1 MSLLPALALIGARAG
16 TAPGT
21 PPAHLPR
28 ATLSSFERALS
39 AQPSAT
45 RALAAWCES
54 RFIDWPN
61 PPDIAASMVPGPAMP
76 PPANARRLLGIGPEE
91 PLGFRHVRLAC
102 GATVLSE
109 AYNWYVPARLTAGMN
124 HLLETTRTPF
134 GKVAAPLAF
143 TRTPLASRR
152 GPAPGCP
159 PGTILANRAVLR
171 LPDGRGLA
179 LVLECY
185 TRANIAAGHF
195 PPSRRADIAPPAS
208 AP

>member
-16 TAPGT
+16 VAAGN
-21 PPAHLPR
+21 PPTHLPQ
-28 ATLSSFERALS
+28 APLSSFEQALS

-45 RALAAWCES
+45 KALAAWCQA
-54 RFIDWPN
+54 RFINWPN

-76 PPANARRLLGIGPEE
+76 LPANGRRLLGIEPQE

-102 GATVLSE
+102 GETVLSE
-109 AYNWYVPARLTAGMN
+109 AYNWYVPARLTPEMN
-124 HLLETTRTPF
+124 RLLETTRTPF

-152 GPAPGCP
+152 GPARGCP
-159 PGTILANRAVLR
+159 PGTILANRALLR

-185 TRANIAAGHF
+185 TRANIEPLNF
-195 PPSRRADIAPPAS
+195 LPTRTPDIAPPAS